1 MWVKGLDLEG
11 EILIYVS
18 DNIVEFIIVELN
30 KDSVI
35 VVCLIFNILK

>member
-35 VVCLIFNILK
+35 VVCLIFNILN

>member
-1 MWVKGLDLEG
+1 MDLEG

-35 VVCLIFNILK
+35 VVCLIFNILN